1 MREGALVTYRT
12 VVPAEWV
19 DYNGHLNIACYM
31 IAFDR
36 ASDGL
41 ALALGLGEDYLRRSG
56 NSYYIV
62 EAHLSFVREVL
73 EGKPIGITSRLI
85 GADDKRLHFFHEMFE
100 EDAGFLAATA
110 EMLGLHVDLARRRA
124 APFPPPEAR
133 AIAALLEQHRHLPRP
148 AQLGRAVTLRKRPPA
163 EII

>member
-1 MREGALVTYRT
+1 MSEGALVTYRT

-19 DYNGHLNIACYM
+19 DYNGHLNVGYYM

-36 ASDGL
+36 ATDGL
-41 ALALGLGEDYLRRSG
+41 ALALGIGEDYLRRTG

-73 EGKPIGITSRLI
+73 EGRPIRIDSRLVD
-85 GADDKRLHFFHEMFE
+85 ADDKRVHFFHEMFE
-100 EDAGFLAATA
+100 EQAGFLAATA

-124 APFPPPEAR
+124 APFPPQQR
-133 AIAALLEQHRHLPRP
+133 QAIAALLERHRLLPRP
-148 AQLGRAVTLRKRPPA
+148 PQLGRAVTLRKRPPG
-163 EII
+163 

>member
-19 DYNGHLNIACYM
+19 DYNGHLNIGCYM

-62 EAHLSFVREVL
+62 EAHLSFMHEVL
-73 EGKPIGITSRLI
+73 GGKPIRIASRLI
-85 GADDKRLHFFHEMFE
+85 DADDKRVHFFHEMFE
-100 EDAGFLAATA
+100 EEVGFLAATA
-110 EMLGLHVDLARRRA
+110 EMLGLHIDLGRRRA

-133 AIAALLEQHRHLPRP
+133 AIAALLEQHRRLPRP
-148 AQLGRAVTLRKRPPA
+148 AQLGRAVALRKRPPA
-163 EII
+163 EAI